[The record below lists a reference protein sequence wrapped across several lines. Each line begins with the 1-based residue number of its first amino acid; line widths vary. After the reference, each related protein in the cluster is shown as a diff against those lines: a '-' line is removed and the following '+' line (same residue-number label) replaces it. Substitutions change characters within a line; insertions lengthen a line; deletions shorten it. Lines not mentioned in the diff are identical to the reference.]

1 MRLAKTGLALLTG
14 MMVLGTT
21 AASAQEVSAPR
32 RGPEIIVSGT
42 GTVSLTPD
50 YAVVRVSVVT
60 RDDLA
65 ATAGA
70 DNARTMN
77 AVRAALKR
85 LLGVPDDS
93 LPTVSYSVDTQY
105 DRGRPSGYQATST
118 LEAHTAVGK
127 VGVTIDAALGA
138 GATNIS
144 QLRFESTKRDAARL
158 EALARAVQR
167 ARREAEAIARASGGH
182 LGNLISATSTGAVAF
197 EGPRVAGAM
206 RLASA
211 SETPITAAPLEVSAT
226 VTARWAFVP
235 E

>member
-1 MRLAKTGLALLTG
+1 MMCVRKGLMLLAGL
-14 MMVLGTT
+14 VLAGATS
-21 AASAQEVSAPR
+21 APAQEVATPR
-32 RGPEIIVSGT
+32 HEPEIVVSGT
-42 GTVSLTPD
+42 GTVSLAPD

-65 ATAGA
+65 ARAGEE
-70 DNARTMN
+70 NAGTMN

-105 DRGRPSGYQATST
+105 DRGRPNGYQATST
-118 LEAHTAVGK
+118 LEAHTTLARVGAA
-127 VGVTIDAALGA
+127 IDAALGA
-138 GATNIS
+138 GATNIA
-144 QLRFESTKRDAARL
+144 QLRFESTKREAARL
-158 EALARAVQR
+158 EALGRAVQR
-167 ARREAEAIARASGGH
+167 ARREAEAIAHASGGH

-197 EGPRVAGAM
+197 EGPQVAGAM
-206 RLASA
+206 RLAS
-211 SETPITAAPLEVSAT
+211 ETPITAGPLEVSAT